1 LPTKN
6 KSRKISQSRLAKIKL
21 VCLDVDGVM
30 TDGRMVYGINGVE
43 MKFFDVYD
51 GFGITRAIEKG
62 LRLAV
67 ISRGA
72 SDITTRRASA
82 LGINDIQQRSLDKLK
97 TAEELMKKYHIS
109 AEETCFIGDDE
120 YDLGLLREV
129 GVSAAPCTA
138 YPAVLSEVDIVTK
151 TPGGRG
157 AVREVLDMILRAK
170 KLI

>member
-1 LPTKN
+1 
-6 KSRKISQSRLAKIKL
+6 
-21 VCLDVDGVM
+21 
-30 TDGRMVYGINGVE
+30 MVYGINGVE

-62 LRLAV
+62 LRLAI

-72 SDITTRRASA
+72 SDITAKRATA
-82 LGINDIQQRSLDKLK
+82 LGIKDIQQRSFDKLK
-97 TAEELMKKYHIS
+97 TAQGLMKKYHIT
-109 AEETCFIGDDE
+109 ADETCFVGDDE
-120 YDLGLLREV
+120 YDLVLLREV

-138 YPAVLSEVDIVTK
+138 YPTVLSKVDIVTR

-157 AVREVLDMILRAK
+157 AVREVLDLILKAK